1 MGMFFK
7 KGEQPIRAGVYQR
20 YFNEGSGTVSSYLNG
35 VCAVLF
41 KASFGP
47 LEPQVYT
54 SAEDFRKNYGTAG
67 TTDAVTYAF
76 SGGATKVIAARLG
89 SDGECGFVNIT
100 DKENKTAGKLKLKYI
115 GARAL
120 SCAYKTKLGSQD
132 TKILSIYENGSE
144 LEKIEL
150 KIEGE
155 NDVDALAKG
164 LKSSQFLIFEKES
177 NYTGSGAIE
186 AFAGNSFTG
195 GKDPIITNNDY
206 SAALVQ
212 LEAYA
217 FNTIC
222 VDTED
227 NAVHLLLAS
236 YIDRIYNDGKL
247 SFCVIGEKSTIDFS
261 DRLAHAKSYN
271 NQKVVYVG
279 HSVMLSDETL
289 LEGYKAAALLAGRFA
304 AMDSTESA
312 THQAIPGAVSITE
325 RLTNAQYE
333 AAVKSGMIV
342 FSESTDGT
350 IWVDAGIST
359 LVSPSSDDDEGWKKI
374 KRLKVRFELMER
386 LNNRVEPILTRIPNN
401 DDGRANIIQI
411 GNDEIQKMVAE
422 GKLGSES
429 MMEIDTENTPTGD
442 TSWFKIHAYD
452 LDNME
457 KIMLAY
463 GFKYEGN

>member
-20 YFNEGSGTVSSYLNG
+20 YFNEGSGTVISYLSG

-47 LEPQVYT
+47 LEPRVFS
-54 SAEDFRKNYGTAG
+54 SAEEFRKIYGTAG

-76 SGGATKVIAARLG
+76 SGGATKVIATRLG
-89 SDGECGFVNIT
+89 SDGEYGFINIT
-100 DKENKTAGKLKLKYI
+100 DKESNSAGKLKLKFI
-115 GARAL
+115 GARSL
-120 SCAYKTKLGSQD
+120 SCTYKAKLGSQD
-132 TKILSIYENGSE
+132 TKLLAIYENGSE

-150 KIEGE
+150 KVEGE

-177 NYTGSGAIE
+177 NYTGKGTVES
-186 AFAGNSFTG
+186 FAGKSFTG
-195 GKDPIITNNDY
+195 GKDPVITNNDY
-206 SAALVQ
+206 SAALVK

-217 FNTIC
+217 FNTVC

-227 NAVHLLLAS
+227 NSVHLLLSS

-247 SFCVIGEKSTIDFS
+247 SFCVIGETSTIDFS
-261 DRLAHAKSYN
+261 DRLTHAKSYN
-271 NQKVVYVG
+271 DPKVIYVG
-279 HSVMLSDETL
+279 HSTKLSDETI

-312 THQAIPGAVSITE
+312 THQVIPGAASIPE

-333 AAVKSGMIV
+333 DAVKCGMIV
-342 FSESTDGT
+342 FSESTDSS
-350 IWVDAGIST
+350 IWVDAGITT
-359 LVSPSSDDDEGWKKI
+359 LVSPTGEDDEGWKKI

-411 GNDEIQKMVAE
+411 GNDEIQKMIAE

-429 MMEIDTENTPTGD
+429 AMEIDAENTPTGD

>member
-1 MGMFFK
+1 MGMLFK

-20 YFNEGSGTVSSYLNG
+20 YFNEGSGTVSNYLNG
-35 VCAVLF
+35 ICAVLF

-47 LEPQVYT
+47 LEPQIFT
-54 SAEDFRKNYGTAG
+54 SAEDFRKNYGTTG

-89 SDGECGFVNIT
+89 SDGECGFINIT
-100 DKENKTAGKLKLKYI
+100 DKESKTAGKLKLKYV

-132 TKILSIYENGSE
+132 TKILIIYENGSE

-150 KIEGE
+150 QVVGD
-155 NDVDALAKG
+155 NDVAALESG
-164 LKSSQFLIFEKES
+164 LNYSQFLAFEKEN
-177 NYTGSGAIE
+177 NYTGSGTVE
-186 AFAGNSFTG
+186 AFAGKSFTG
-195 GKDPIITNNDY
+195 GRDPVITNNDY
-206 SAALVQ
+206 SVALVQ

-236 YIDRIYNDGKL
+236 YIDRIYNEGKL

-261 DRLAHAKSYN
+261 GRLAHAKSYN
-271 NQKVVYVG
+271 NPKVIYVG
-279 HSVMLSDETL
+279 HCVTLSNDTL

-304 AMDSTESA
+304 SMKSTESA
-312 THQAIPGAVSITE
+312 THQVIPGAVNITE

-333 AAVKSGMIV
+333 DAINNGMIV
-342 FSESTDGT
+342 FSESTNG
-350 IWVDAGIST
+350 ICVDAGITT
-359 LVSPSSDDDEGWKKI
+359 LVSPTGEDDEGWKKI

-386 LNNRVEPILTRIPNN
+386 LNNRVESVLAHIPNN

-411 GNDEIQKMVAE
+411 GNDEIQKMIAE

-429 MMEIDTENTPTGD
+429 MMEIDAENIPSGD